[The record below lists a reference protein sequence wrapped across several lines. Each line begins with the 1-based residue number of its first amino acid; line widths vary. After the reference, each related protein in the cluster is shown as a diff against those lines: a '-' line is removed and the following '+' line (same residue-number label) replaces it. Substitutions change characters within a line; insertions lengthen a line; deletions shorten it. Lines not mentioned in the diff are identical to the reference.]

1 MSLLVALIQLA
12 VGYAVWYVVTDYL
25 AMWLREDRRIKG
37 ISFPRYVM
45 NLILDVRM

>member
-12 VGYAVWYVVTDYL
+12 IGYAVWYVTMTYL
-25 AMWLREDRRIKG
+25 SLWLRNDKSVRG